1 MSQMYSLKDRYHS
14 LKKDY
19 EAYENRQH
27 HKNDSTD
34 VVLPNINSFGAGS
47 KYANDKTRHFK
58 NDRNQRVIKE
68 RKLINFQRRSI
79 EKMYFKSHSQSKE
92 DYGVSTNIR
101 DKPSYYFGNDNAVK
115 ILKMDTS
122 TYGEQKENIGKE
134 RVHSRNS
141 NVRKNGNMISNTI
154 NSSNGGQNER
164 VNNLITSNQTP
175 TIIERANMSVDENI
189 YSK

>member
-1 MSQMYSLKDRYHS
+1 MYSLKDRYHS

-27 HKNDSTD
+27 HENDSTD
-34 VVLPNINSFGAGS
+34 VALPNINSFANGS
-47 KYANDKTRHFK
+47 KFAKEKTRHLK

-92 DYGVSTNIR
+92 DYGISTNIR
-101 DKPSYYFGNDNAVK
+101 DKQGYYFGNDNAVK

-122 TYGEQKENIGKE
+122 TYGVQKENVCKE

-154 NSSNGGQNER
+154 NSSQGVQNEKA
-164 VNNLITSNQTP
+164 NNLIANNQTP
-175 TIIERANMSVDENI
+175 TIVERANMSVDENI
-189 YSK
+189 HSK

>member
-1 MSQMYSLKDRYHS
+1 MYALKDRYHS

-19 EAYENRQH
+19 EAYENRHNQESDS
-27 HKNDSTD
+27 ND
-34 VVLPNINSFGAGS
+34 VALPNINSFGTAA
-47 KYANDKTRHFK
+47 KFPNDKVNNFK

-92 DYGVSTNIR
+92 DYGISSNIR
-101 DKPSYYFGNDNAVK
+101 DKSTYYFGNENAVK

-122 TYGEQKENIGKE
+122 TYGSQKESKWKEE

-141 NVRKNGNMISNTI
+141 QVRKNGNMISNTI
-154 NSSNGGQNER
+154 NSSHGVQNDR
-164 VNNLITSNQTP
+164 ACNLITNNQTP
-175 TIIERANMSVDENI
+175 TIVERANMSVDENLQ
-189 YSK
+189 SK